1 MADKRK
7 PRVLFASYL
16 DPSLVE
22 EIRNQVPEVDII
34 FRPDL
39 LYKPKHA
46 TDHTSLSSRTP
57 DQEMEWKELMQSA
70 DILFDFDRSHL
81 DDLPDIAKNL
91 KWIQT
96 TSAGIGQFVRSRGY
110 AEKTDWI
117 FTTASGVHIRPL
129 AEFVIMS
136 MLMFVKDFFL
146 VQQQRTTRVWKTF
159 TANELSEYTLGIVGL
174 GKIGREI
181 ARIAKTF
188 DMRVV
193 GTRRNPTGPL
203 ANVDEV
209 YPPTELPLV
218 LKQSNFLCLTTPHT
232 DETTNLIGEKELAML
247 PENAVLINISRGAVV
262 DEEALIR
269 ALQSGHL
276 RGASLDVFSVEPL
289 PPTSPLWSMPRVII
303 SPHSASN
310 GVNENQRITKLFCEN
325 LARFVEGRPILNV
338 LDTKKLY

>member
-1 MADKRK
+1 MAGRRSL
-7 PRVLFASYL
+7 RVLIASYL
-16 DPSLVE
+16 DPSLVG
-22 EIRNQVPEVDII
+22 EIRNKVPEVDVI

-46 TDHTSLSSRTP
+46 TDHTSLPSRTP
-57 DQEMEWKELMQSA
+57 KQESEWKELLQSA
-70 DILFDFDRSHL
+70 DVLFDFDRSHL

-91 KWIQT
+91 KWIQC
-96 TSAGIGQFVRSRGY
+96 TSAGIGQFVRSKGY

-146 VQQQRTTRVWKTF
+146 VQQQQEARVWKQF

-193 GTRRNPTGPL
+193 GTRRNPTGTL

-209 YPPTELPLV
+209 YPPSELPLV

-232 DETTNLIGEKELAML
+232 DETTNLISEKE
-247 PENAVLINISRGAVV
+247 
-262 DEEALIR
+262 
-269 ALQSGHL
+269 
-276 RGASLDVFSVEPL
+276 
-289 PPTSPLWSMPRVII
+289 
-303 SPHSASN
+303 
-310 GVNENQRITKLFCEN
+310 
-325 LARFVEGRPILNV
+325 
-338 LDTKKLY
+338 